1 MATSVQKPKI
11 DFFGSG
17 NSDEEVD
24 AEPRDD
30 LASLMVKLD
39 SKEKMLSSAVI
50 EYHEKNEQYEA
61 LLKESEQI
69 HEQLVKS
76 KQQVLDLEVSFPIL
90 FSL

>member
-1 MATSVQKPKI
+1 MQKPKI
-11 DFFGSG
+11 DFFGSD